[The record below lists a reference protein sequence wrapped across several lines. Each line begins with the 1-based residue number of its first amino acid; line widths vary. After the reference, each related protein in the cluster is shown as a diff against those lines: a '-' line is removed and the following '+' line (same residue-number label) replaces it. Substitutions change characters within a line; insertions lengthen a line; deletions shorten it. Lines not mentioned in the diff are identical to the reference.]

1 MHRSNIFRNFVADL
15 TSYVT
20 THLKSNRMATKHS
33 EYYFT
38 NWDRYNDAKDA
49 IYAHNPSAYS
59 KLEWE
64 GKYGDN
70 YYVALY
76 DDLTTD
82 EIESVARYIREFD
95 GHFYA

>member
-1 MHRSNIFRNFVADL
+1 
-15 TSYVT
+15 
-20 THLKSNRMATKHS
+20 MATKHS

-76 DDLTTD
+76 DDLTMD
-82 EIESVARYIREFD
+82 EIE
-95 GHFYA
+95 